1 MISSASLR
9 AAGREADQVQQSGEA
24 SRRDQVMLEGEPVP
38 QFLPRFGA
46 TTTRAAATGYQN
58 MPQVTEWFPARQVP
72 GDDHQ

>member
-1 MISSASLR
+1 
-9 AAGREADQVQQSGEA
+9 
-24 SRRDQVMLEGEPVP
+24 MLEGEPVP